1 MPALLYESQTA
12 AGTAVLLLSWLQAP
26 LAPMGLSPISLSSRL
41 GVLFAPLLPAV
52 QVLKLLLLFYIKKVR
67 ATLLLLLQ
75 PHHGQCCSTQ

>member
-1 MPALLYESQTA
+1 
-12 AGTAVLLLSWLQAP
+12 
-26 LAPMGLSPISLSSRL
+26 MGLSPISLSSRL

-67 ATLLLLLQ
+67 ATPLLPLQ

>member
-1 MPALLYESQTA
+1 
-12 AGTAVLLLSWLQAP
+12 
-26 LAPMGLSPISLSSRL
+26 MGLSPISLSSRL